1 MRKNYID
8 EIALVDQQQAMI
20 LANAP
25 FQQIKAYVD
34 QYNERISAL
43 TGQPIPQLQ
52 PFGNQGMMNPMQG
65 MVSGMPGQPQYIP
78 QQHVHPNS

>member
-8 EIALVDQQQAMI
+8 EIALVDPNQAML

-25 FQQIKAYVD
+25 FQQIKSYVD

-43 TGQPIPQLQ
+43 TG
-52 PFGNQGMMNPMQG
+52 
-65 MVSGMPGQPQYIP
+65 
-78 QQHVHPNS
+78 